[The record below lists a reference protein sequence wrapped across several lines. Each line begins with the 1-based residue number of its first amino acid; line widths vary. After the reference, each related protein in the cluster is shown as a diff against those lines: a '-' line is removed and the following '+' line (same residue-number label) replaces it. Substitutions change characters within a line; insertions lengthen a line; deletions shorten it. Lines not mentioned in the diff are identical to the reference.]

1 GEVLTHSSTI
11 GGYLGKSRPPR
22 RRATQYDAKLR
33 KMTAADFEVEARYC
47 NLFCKEAIAVAELPF
62 EKQGGQQFRL
72 EQLQRSSFLLPA
84 LWGVYPRIGIPIARG
99 QAMIG
104 AALCVAA
111 VRRWILGN
119 ADKPPDLDTAL
130 AAAGIEVPLLDP
142 FSEKPYQL
150 SFNED
155 KIQIHWEDAEPYVAG
170 TLTT

>member
-1 GEVLTHSSTI
+1 
-11 GGYLGKSRPPR
+11 
-22 RRATQYDAKLR
+22 
-33 KMTAADFEVEARYC
+33 
-47 NLFCKEAIAVAELPF
+47 
-62 EKQGGQQFRL
+62 
-72 EQLQRSSFLLPA
+72 
-84 LWGVYPRIGIPIARG
+84 
-99 QAMIG
+99 MIR

-150 SFNED
+150 SFHED
-155 KIQIHWEDAEPYVAG
+155 QIEIHWEDAEPYVAG

>member
-1 GEVLTHSSTI
+1 AHLSTMT
-11 GGYLGKSRPPR
+11 LHFGKSRPPR
-22 RRATQYDAKLR
+22 RSAAQYDAKLR

-47 NLFCKEAIAVAELPF
+47 DRFCKEAIAVAELPF
-62 EKQGGQQFRL
+62 EKQSGQHFRL

-84 LWGVYPRIGIPIARG
+84 VWGVHPRIGIDITRG
-99 QAMIG
+99 HAMIG

-150 SFNED
+150 SFHED
-155 KIQIHWEDAEPYVAG
+155 QIEIHWEDAEPYVAG